1 MKSEDVILKMKPR
14 ERVTGILDHREA
26 DRVPVVMCG
35 NHAGISKGAYEKLCR
50 YIGMTDSSAPIIDR
64 MQQIVEP
71 DERVLEKFGI
81 DFRFIYSKPP
91 RNWNPTEYPDDSYR
105 DEWGIRWRRPPNG
118 YWYDMVDHPLE
129 EADVE
134 DLENYNWPDP
144 TDAGRFEGLE
154 GEAKRLYENTDYAIA
169 TALTG
174 SIYEQSWYLRGL
186 TKFTFDLYRNRAFAE
201 KLMDKLLQIHIAFFE
216 RFLDSVGKY
225 VQVVFVGDDLAEQ
238 KGPSLNP
245 EIYRTLVKPRHDKLY
260 RFIKSKTQAKLC
272 YHSCGS
278 VIPFIKD
285 LIEIGVD
292 ILTPIQ
298 VSAAKMDTQK
308 LKEEFGGRLSFLG
321 GVDSQHVLP
330 FGTRDDVKD
339 EVRKRIRDL
348 APNGGYILGA
358 VHNIQPE
365 VPPEN
370 ICAMFEAARKYGQY
384 PVKLA

>member
-1 MKSEDVILKMKPR
+1 
-14 ERVTGILDHREA
+14 
-26 DRVPVVMCG
+26 
-35 NHAGISKGAYEKLCR
+35 
-50 YIGMTDSSAPIIDR
+50 

-71 DERVLEKFGI
+71 DERVLQKFGI
-81 DFRFIYSKPP
+81 DFRFIYPKPP
-91 RNWNPTEYPDDSYR
+91 RKWKPTEYPDDSYR

-129 EADVE
+129 QANTE

-144 TDAGRFEGLE
+144 TDSGRFEGLE
-154 GEAKRLYENTDYAIA
+154 REAKKLYEKTDYALA
-169 TALTG
+169 TALAG
-174 SIYEQSWYLRGL
+174 SIYEQSWYLRSL
-186 TKFTFDLYRNRAFAE
+186 PKFTFDLYRNRVFAE
-201 KLMDKLLQIHIAFFE
+201 TLMDKLLQIHTAFYE

-238 KGPSLNP
+238 KGPAVNP
-245 EIYRTLVKPRHDKLY
+245 EIYRTLVKPRHEKLY
-260 RFIKSKTQAKLC
+260 RFIKSRTRAKLC

-308 LKEEFGGRLSFLG
+308 LKEEFGDRLSFLG
-321 GVDSQHVLP
+321 AVDTQRVLP
-330 FGTRDDVKD
+330 FGTTDEVKN

-348 APNGGYILGA
+348 APKGGYILGA

-365 VPPEN
+365 VPAEN
-370 ICAMFEAARKYGQY
+370 ICAMFEAAMKYGQY
-384 PVKLA
+384 PLKVP